1 MSASLFDAYVSGG
14 AREFFPSSFAH
25 EGDRMRAV
33 ERAGRISPPVLAR
46 IEAQNAR
53 FGASAARTAHLSA
66 LAEGAAVVVTGQQVG
81 LFLGPL
87 YTVYK
92 AATAVVC
99 ARTLSAE
106 TRRPVVPVFWLQTE
120 DHDLVE
126 IAHCTTERP
135 EAEPLELSIPVD
147 AHNHVSIAHLT
158 LPQDVRACLE
168 SLDTAIG
175 ALPEARMHLDRLMRH
190 YRPGVRW
197 CDAFAGV
204 IAELFEPEGLL
215 VVDPR
220 DPVLAAELRAL
231 HRQAL
236 EETDRLGEALV
247 EQSTRLS
254 EAGFQTT
261 VFVRP
266 DAPLAFFHPEGA
278 EGPRYRIAHSGP
290 RFSEIGGTRS
300 HELSSLQAALE
311 KDPLCFSTSA
321 LLRPLAQDSLLPTAA
336 YVGGPAEVAYYAQL
350 GPLYA
355 AFGRELPLV
364 VPRARFRVI
373 EPAAARLLKRYGLE
387 PRAVESSEPALLRAL
402 AASCGEVS
410 AGPAPEVFENE
421 LRAGFEAVLSN
432 ALAKLTISAE
442 PLRGTIDKTLRKLET
457 SSRKLAER
465 YANVRAG
472 ADLSRVRDAR
482 RLRAMLQPNGEPQ
495 ERSYGLAYFAAK
507 FGERAFLERVLREI
521 EPFGATHKELYF

>member
-14 AREFFPSSFAH
+14 ASEFFPSSFAH
-25 EGDRMRAV
+25 TGDRMRAV
-33 ERAGRISPPVLAR
+33 ERAGRISASVLAR
-46 IEAQNAR
+46 IEAQNAG
-53 FGASAARTAHLSA
+53 FGPSGARSRQLSA
-66 LAEGAAVVVTGQQVG
+66 LAAGAAVVVTGQQVG

-99 ARTLSAE
+99 ARALTAE
-106 TRRPVVPVFWLQTE
+106 TGRPVVPLFWLQTE
-120 DHDLVE
+120 DHDLAE
-126 IAHCTTERP
+126 IAQCTVEQP
-135 EAEPLELSIPVD
+135 EADPLELSIPVD

-158 LPQDVRACLE
+158 LPESVRSCLE
-168 SLDTAIG
+168 RLDTAIG
-175 ALPEARMHLDRLMRH
+175 ALPEARVHLDRLARH
-190 YRPGVRW
+190 YRSGARW

-220 DPVLAAELRAL
+220 DRALAAELQGLHRRAL
-231 HRQAL
+231 D
-236 EETDRLGEALV
+236 ETDPLGEALV
-247 EQSTRLS
+247 ARSRQLS
-254 EAGFQTT
+254 EAGYPTT

-266 DAPLAFFHPEGA
+266 DAPLAFFHPEGP
-278 EGPRYRIAHSGP
+278 EGPRYRLARSGP
-290 RFSEIGGTRS
+290 RFSEIGGTGS
-300 HELSSLQAALE
+300 HELQSLRTALE
-311 KDPLCFSTSA
+311 KDALCFSTSA
-321 LLRPLAQDSLLPTAA
+321 LLRPLAQDTLLPTAA

-350 GPLYA
+350 APLYA
-355 AFGRELPLV
+355 AFGREPPLV

-387 PRAVESSEPALLRAL
+387 PRAVESSEAALLRELAL
-402 AASCGEVS
+402 RSGEAS
-410 AGPAPEVFENE
+410 AGPAPDVFERE
-421 LRAGFEAVLSN
+421 LRAGFEAVLSG
-432 ALAKLTISAE
+432 ALEKLTIPAG
-442 PLRGTIDKTLRKLET
+442 PLRGTIDKTRRKLET
-457 SSRKLAER
+457 TTRKLAER

-472 ADLSRVRDAR
+472 ADEARIRDAR

-521 EPFGATHKELYF
+521 EPFGATRKELYL